1 MDRFKIRGQVSSGAH
16 GVIYK
21 AVRRGHLEGAG
32 RVTADNYLAIKR
44 IFVKGKKLPVSLVR
58 EIKSLQL
65 LTGHVNV
72 SVLQLE
78 ENFNEVY

>member
-21 AVRRGHLEGAG
+21 AVRKGHLDRAG
-32 RVTADNYLAIKR
+32 GKVTPDNFLAIKR

-72 SVLQLE
+72 SCDRVC
-78 ENFNEVY
+78 YS